1 VTPIHTRLGTF
12 QATFT
17 PAGLRQLA
25 FPSPLGGEGTVGVV
39 ESTQAELA
47 AVLERQLTAYLD
59 GRLTTFS
66 LPLDLVGTPFQ
77 RSVWGRVLDIPY
89 GGRATYGAVA
99 RALGRP
105 RAARAV
111 GAANGANPVP
121 IVVPC
126 HRLVGASGDLTGYG
140 GGLELKR
147 RLLRLE
153 QTAPG
158 AR

>member
-1 VTPIHTRLGTF
+1 VTPIHTPLGSF

-17 PAGLRQLA
+17 HAGLRSLA
-25 FPSPLGGEGTVGVV
+25 FPSPLGGEGRVGAV
-39 ESTQAELA
+39 EKTLGSLA
-47 AVLERQLTAYLD
+47 TLLERELNAYLG

-66 LPLDLVGTPFQ
+66 VPLDLVGTPFQ
-77 RSVWGRVLDIPY
+77 RSVWGRVLQIPY
-89 GGRATYGAVA
+89 GARATYGEVA
-99 RALGRP
+99 RGLGRP

-121 IVVPC
+121 ILVPC

-140 GGLELKR
+140 GGLELKD

-153 QTAPG
+153 QMPRG

>member
-1 VTPIHTRLGTF
+1 MTPIHTSLGTF

-17 PAGLRQLA
+17 PAGLRRLA
-25 FPSPLGGEGTVGVV
+25 FPSTLEVEDRVKVV
-39 ESTQAELA
+39 ESTPAELA
-47 AVLERQLTAYLD
+47 ALLERELTGYLG
-59 GRLTTFS
+59 GRLTAFS
-66 LPLDLVGTPFQ
+66 VPLDLVGTPFQ
-77 RSVWGRVLDIPY
+77 RSVWRRVLDIPY
-89 GGRATYGAVA
+89 GGRATYGEVA
-99 RALGRP
+99 RGLGRP

-140 GGLELKR
+140 GGLELKD

-153 QTAPG
+153 RTAPG
-158 AR
+158 VR